1 MASDSL
7 HYFSAEVARRPDLQE
22 TVATLESA
30 DAVVALGKTLSYA
43 FSKTELQISLGELKS
58 SYWSWLSRDEA
69 WKQKFFSN

>member
-1 MASDSL
+1 M
-7 HYFSAEVARRPDLQE
+7 
-22 TVATLESA
+22 
-30 DAVVALGKTLSYA
+30 VALGKTLGYA